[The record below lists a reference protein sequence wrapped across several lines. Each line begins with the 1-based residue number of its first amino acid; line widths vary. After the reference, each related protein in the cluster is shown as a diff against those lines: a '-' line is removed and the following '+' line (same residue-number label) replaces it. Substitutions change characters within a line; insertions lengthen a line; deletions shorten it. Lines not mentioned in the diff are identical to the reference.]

1 MSERVTF
8 IEHKGKE
15 ILYLNLSDC
24 SSEVY
29 IETIEHAKGVIRNK
43 PENSLLV
50 LTYMSNPENTQPEV
64 FHNLR
69 YFVKHNKPHVKASA
83 IIGVNGVHKMLV
95 DSLQQST
102 GRTFEVFEDE
112 EAAKD
117 WLVTQ

>member
-1 MSERVTF
+1 MSERVVF

-15 ILYLNLSDC
+15 ILCLNLSDC
-24 SSEVY
+24 PSEVY
-29 IETIEHAKGVIRNK
+29 LETIEYAKSVIRSK

-50 LTYMSNPENTQPEV
+50 LTLISNPENIQPEI

-83 IIGVNGVHKMLV
+83 VIGANGVQKMLI

-102 GRTFEVFEDE
+102 GRTFGLFEDE
-112 EAAKD
+112 EEAKD
-117 WLVTQ
+117 WLITQ